1 MISLLQEIDWNKTGL
16 LSPLISDYLAQKTEL
31 THLYK
36 YPFSYS
42 SFSPLISDKSKDNT
56 DRKLLV
62 DVLKS
67 QYAKLPGHDKVNRNI
82 ESLSSDKTFTV
93 VASHQPVLFL
103 GPLYN
108 IYKIASAIQ
117 LAARLKGD
125 YPQYDFVPV
134 FWMGSE
140 DHDVEELN
148 HVYINGNKTEWKE
161 AGTGASAR
169 WKTETMK
176 PLVEQLK
183 SANPNHTIADL
194 LENGL
199 KEFSTFGKLTQ
210 YLLHELF
217 KKHGLVVIDQ
227 DDMAFKKK
235 FATVIQDEILN
246 STAPAVLKSTVE
258 FLETSY
264 KAQAKPREIN
274 FFYLGEGFRERIIYN
289 PDSGKFEVNNT
300 PISFSREGIISEI
313 ENHPERFSPNVI
325 FRPLLQ
331 EMILPNLA
339 FIGGVGELSYWLE
352 LKPLF
357 ENYKVNYPMLV
368 LRSSAVIISSSI
380 QKKLEKLNLNV
391 ADFFQDVEA
400 VINQYV
406 RQNISSEAHLNGE
419 KAKLDE
425 VFDLIS
431 NKAIAADPTLKQ
443 SVAAE
448 KQKALAILENIESK
462 ILKAEKRKQETAV
475 NQIRSI
481 HTALFPGNEP
491 QERREGFIAYYS
503 DTFIN
508 EVVQHTDALKKT
520 FDVLLNS

>member
-1 MISLLQEIDWNKTGL
+1 MISALQEIDWNKTGL
-16 LSPLISDYLAQKTEL
+16 LSPLISDYLAQKKEL
-31 THLYK
+31 ARLYK

-42 SFSPLISDKSKDNT
+42 SFSEVIGDKSKDNT

-67 QYAKLPGHDKVNRNI
+67 QYAKLPVHDKVNRNI
-82 ESLSSDKTFTV
+82 ELLWSDKTFTV

-117 LAARLKGD
+117 LATGLKGD

-134 FWMGSE
+134 FWLGSE
-140 DHDVEELN
+140 DHDTEELN
-148 HVYINGNKTEWKE
+148 HVYINGNKIEWKE
-161 AGTGASAR
+161 AGSGASGR
-169 WKTETMK
+169 WKTDTLK
-176 PLVEQLK
+176 PLLEQLK
-183 SANPNHTIADL
+183 STNSDQVIINL

-199 KEFSTFGKLTQ
+199 KQFSTFGRLTQ
-210 YLLHELF
+210 YLVHELF
-217 KKHGLVVIDQ
+217 KEHGLIVIDQ
-227 DDMAFKKK
+227 NDAGFKKK
-235 FATVIQDEILN
+235 FAPVIQDEILN
-246 STAPAVLKSTVE
+246 STASAVLKSNIE
-258 FLETSY
+258 FLESSY
-264 KAQAKPREIN
+264 KPQAKPREIN

-300 PISFSREGIISEI
+300 ALSFTRESIISEI

-325 FRPLLQ
+325 LRPLFQ

-339 FIGGVGELSYWLE
+339 FIGGAGELSYWLE

-357 ENYKVNYPMLV
+357 EHYKVNYPMLV
-368 LRSSAVIISSSI
+368 LRSSAVIISTSI
-380 QKKLEKLNLNV
+380 QKKLEKLNLSV
-391 ADFFQDVEA
+391 VDFFQDVEV

-406 RQNISSEAHLNGE
+406 RQNISAEAHLNGE

-431 NKAIAADPTLKQ
+431 SKAIAADPTLKQ

-481 HTALFPGNEP
+481 HAALFPGNEP
-491 QERREGFIAYYS
+491 QERREGFTAFYG
-503 DTFIN
+503 DNFIN
-508 EVVQHTDALKKT
+508 EVVQQTDAFKKA
-520 FDVLLNS
+520 FSVLLNS